1 MRGDE
6 KIADIGMVG
15 MSHKTAPLELR
26 ERFALGEVQ
35 MDGLLDRACAQGLD
49 EIVCISTCNRVEIY
63 FASHDL
69 KAALEAAIGILEAA
83 SSLKREAFED
93 NLYRRYARDAV
104 LHLLGV
110 ASSLD
115 SMVVGENEILFQVK
129 NCYGKS
135 VRAKR
140 TGAVLNKLFHQ
151 AFRTA
156 KRVRA
161 ETEITRNPLSIA
173 YIATELAG
181 KIFEDLSRHRAL
193 LIGAGEMGE
202 LILKYFTKYR
212 VGDITI
218 ANRSLHNAQRIASEI
233 NREAGIVPLEEVP
246 RVAVESDIIIASA
259 SSPDYLI
266 DIESARGILRQR
278 ANRPLFII
286 DISVP
291 RSVDPR
297 IGGLSGVFLYNIDD
311 LKTIADENLKNRLR
325 EVELA
330 KSLVQSD
337 TDEFMAWYGRLSL
350 VPAIVRIKDK
360 FDGIRKGELS
370 RYRRRKLKHLS
381 DGDFKIIEELT
392 RQIMTKTLHTPI
404 SRLKRGNGEGS
415 ADGGKEEAKET
426 ARLIEELFKE

>member
-1 MRGDE
+1 MKGDY
-6 KIADIGMVG
+6 KIVDIGMVG

-26 ERFALGEVQ
+26 ERFS
-35 MDGLLDRACAQGLD
+35 LDEERMNRFLERACAEGLE

-63 FASHDL
+63 FTSHDFN
-69 KAALEAAIGILEAA
+69 AALESVIGLLEAA
-83 SSLKREAFED
+83 SSLGRESFERS
-93 NLYRRYARDAV
+93 LYRRYSRDAV
-104 LHLLGV
+104 LHLLEV

-115 SMVVGENEILFQVK
+115 SMVVGENEIFFQVK
-129 NCYGKS
+129 NCYGRS

-140 TGAVLNKLFHQ
+140 TGTVLNRLFHQ

-156 KRVRA
+156 KRVRT

-212 VGDITI
+212 VGEITI
-218 ANRSLHNAQRIASEI
+218 ANRSLHNAQRIAAEI
-233 NREAGIVPLEEVP
+233 NREAAIVPLEEVP
-246 RVAVESDIIIASA
+246 RSAVESDIIIASA
-259 SSPDYLI
+259 SSPSFLI
-266 DIESARGILRQR
+266 DFEAARGILKKR

-297 IGGLSGVFLYNIDD
+297 VGDLSGVFLYNIDD
-311 LKTIADENLKNRLR
+311 LKTVADENLRTRLK

-330 KSLVQSD
+330 WCLVQAD
-337 TDEFMAWYGRLSL
+337 AEEFMAWYEGLSL

-404 SRLKRGNGEGS
+404 SRLKQGREAQAAGGGS
-415 ADGGKEEAKET
+415 REAKET
-426 ARLIEELFKE
+426 ARLIEALFKE